1 MNESVATVSAPR
13 PSAAEA
19 VIRVRDVRKSYGSVK
34 AVDGVSFEVAPG
46 EIFGLLG
53 PNGAGKTTTME
64 MIEGLHQPDAGTI
77 EVLGLDVRRNASQIK
92 HRIGVQLQTAAL
104 YPQLTVEELLGL
116 FGSFY
121 ARQRPVDRVL
131 EDLELGEKRDAQT
144 KTLSGGQRQRLSVA
158 LALINDP
165 EVVFLDEPTT
175 GLDPA
180 ARQGLWQVVRRM
192 QGEGRTILMTTHYME
207 EAEALCDR
215 LAIMDHGRIL
225 DIGTVDALIGRRF
238 QERGVR
244 FLRRDAPP
252 DEQLRGLAG
261 VTRVVEEDDEVV
273 LFTRDV
279 PATVGAL
286 LELTTRAGTEPA
298 DLMIR
303 RGEPRGRVPRPDR
316 PGAAR
321 LMRGL
326 VALTAAN
333 LRSFIA
339 RSRRAVLDV
348 RSSRSSSSSC
358 SGRSLRAGARTTA
371 SAGSTR
377 TARRRRRCC
386 ARRSSRTRRSS
397 SRTGRSRNRASACPR
412 ATWTGSS

>member
-1 MNESVATVSAPR
+1 MNQSVAAVRAPR
-13 PSAAEA
+13 PDAADA
-19 VIRVRDVRKSYGSVK
+19 VISVADVRKAYGSVQ
-34 AVDGVSFEVAPG
+34 AVDGVSFQVAPG

-77 EVLGLDVRRNASQIK
+77 EVLGMDVRRNASQIK

-104 YPQLTVEELLGL
+104 YPQLTVEELLSL
-116 FGSFY
+116 FGSFF
-121 ARQRPVDRVL
+121 ARQRPVDQVL
-131 EDLELGEKRDAQT
+131 EDLELGEKRSAQT

-192 QGEGRTILMTTHYME
+192 QAEGRTILMTTHYME

-225 DIGTVDALIGRRF
+225 DSGTVDDLIGRRF

-252 DEQLRGLAG
+252 EEQLRGLAG
-261 VTRVVEEDDEVV
+261 VTRVVEQDDEVV
-273 LFTRDV
+273 LFTKNV

-303 RGEPRGRVPRPDR
+303 RASLEDV
-316 PGAAR
+316 
-321 LMRGL
+321 
-326 VALTAAN
+326 
-333 LRSFIA
+333 F
-339 RSRRAVLDV
+339 LD
-348 RSSRSSSSSC
+348 
-358 SGRSLRAGARTTA
+358 L
-371 SAGSTR
+371 
-377 TARRRRRCC
+377 
-386 ARRSSRTRRSS
+386 
-397 SRTGRSRNRASACPR
+397 TGRALRD
-412 ATWTGSS
+412 